1 MANATLN
8 KVIDDFRK
16 LPLDERE
23 YVIDIIEKQMIE
35 AKREAISRR
44 AKRAI
49 LNLRRG
55 AVKRGTVKDLYKDLE
70 LDD

>member
-1 MANATLN
+1 MEVWANGECYVEQGHRRFPEIA
-8 KVIDDFRK
+8 
-16 LPLDERE
+16 LPERE
-23 YVIDIIEKQMIE
+23 YV
-35 AKREAISRR
+35 RETISRR

-55 AVKRGTVKDLYKDLE
+55 AVKRGTVEDLYKDLE